1 MTKHNKLSA
10 RIAQMTTEMIKN
22 TLHTMNLKPVQN
34 WTDDELLVENALI
47 LELCNRN
54 EDEWVLAFENQIG

>member
-1 MTKHNKLSA
+1 MTKQNKLNE
-10 RIAQMTTEMIKN
+10 RVAQMETEQIKN
-22 TLHTMNLKPVQN
+22 TLQVMNLKPVQN